1 MNRIF
6 NRSNLIGK
14 ACLSILFLVFSYQNT
29 NAKPIEQQK
38 NITATISKE
47 KILAQHNDALK
58 KDKET
63 DALFEQ
69 ANLNQVEMNQIS
81 CDRYQVWDKQ
91 LNDLWTYLKQTLPK
105 NEMKTLTQ
113 KQKKWIKQKEDY
125 AKKEASDWEG
135 GSMQTMIYCGA
146 LTKQTRERVVEL
158 MRDYIQ

>member
-14 ACLSILFLVFSYQNT
+14 ACLSILFLVFSCQNT

-113 KQKKWIKQKEDY
+113 EQRKWIKQKEDY

-135 GSMQTMIYCGA
+135 GSMQTMIECGA